1 MTIREH
7 LTNKIRLFFGVA
19 MLFWLLFAGSIVL
32 DNVVPSWILSTI
44 AFCGFGASVLCV
56 IFLVRCPRC
65 EGKLGAHGL
74 VQPFGFDG
82 PVCSSRSSVR
92 FVECVW
98 MIKCS
103 SNKRDAR

>member
-32 DNVVPSWILSTI
+32 DNVVPSSILSTI

-74 VQPFGFDG
+74 VQPFGRWPGLQQPKFCPFCG
-82 PVCSSRSSVR
+82 VR
-92 FVECVW
+92 LDDQV
-98 MIKCS
+98 
-103 SNKRDAR
+103 